1 MHRRSLLR
9 LPLAAGLLSLGCAL
23 APCVHAADSVYSVHN
38 LVSDGS
44 VAADHTD
51 ANLKN
56 PWGVAFNPSGLVW
69 VSNNHTGTSTLYNGA
84 GVPQALVVA
93 VPPAPGGG
101 SIGSPTGIVYN
112 GSSDFVVSN
121 GTTSGA
127 SRFIFCSEDGTVS
140 GWAPNVDVNN
150 ALITVN
156 RPGSSYKGMA
166 LASNADGMHLYAADF
181 HNARIDVFDKN
192 FALTTVAGG
201 FKDKKI
207 PARYAPFNI
216 QALGGLLYVAYA
228 KRDKGGEDEKA
239 GPRLG
244 FVDVFNTDGQRL
256 RRLVKHD
263 GLNAPWGFALA
274 PADFGQFSNMLLVG
288 NFGDGTIS
296 AYDPATG
303 NSLGMLK
310 DGTGSPLKIDG
321 LWGMAFGNGFQGQGK
336 NVLYFA
342 AGPLGE
348 SGGVY
353 GSVSLVSTQ
362 ASPR

>member
-9 LPLAAGLLSLGCAL
+9 LSLLAGLLSLGCAL
-23 APCVHAADSVYSVHN
+23 APSAQAGDSVYSVHN

-44 VAADHTD
+44 VVADHTD

-56 PWGVAFNPSGLVW
+56 PWGVAFNPSGFVW
-69 VSNNHTGTSTLYNGA
+69 VSNNHSGTSTLYNGA
-84 GVPQALVVA
+84 GVPQSLVVK
-93 VPPAPGGG
+93 VPGAPGGG
-101 SIGSPTGIVYN
+101 ATGSPTGIVFS
-112 GSSDFVVSN
+112 GSTDFVVSN
-121 GTTSGA
+121 GSASGA
-127 SRFIFCSEDGTVS
+127 SRFIFCTEDGTIS
-140 GWAPNVDVNN
+140 GWAPTVDVNN
-150 ALITVN
+150 ALIAVN
-156 RPGSSYKGMA
+156 RPGSNYKGLA
-166 LASNADGMHLYAADF
+166 VASNADGNHLYAADF

-207 PARYAPFNI
+207 PVRYAPFNI

-256 RRLVKHD
+256 HRLVKHD
-263 GLNAPWGFALA
+263 GLNAPWGLALA
-274 PADFGQFSNMLLVG
+274 PADFGQFSNLLLVG

-296 AYDPATG
+296 AYDPVSGQAR
-303 NSLGMLK
+303 GMLK
-310 DGTGSPLKIDG
+310 DTSGMPLHIDG
-321 LWGMAFGNGFQGQGK
+321 LWGMAFGNGVQGQGK

-348 SGGVY
+348 AGGVY
-353 GSVSLVSTQ
+353 GSVSLVNAQ